1 MWMTFSE
8 PPNWN
13 DTEPPLQF
21 LLDKGVPSDDKVF
34 WQKATEK

>member
-1 MWMTFSE
+1 MTFSE